1 MEQTVN
7 TVAIEGDRLFTV
19 EEVARKTR
27 TSTRLI
33 YQLIRDGEIPV
44 VRFGTRLRLRWQD
57 VVDDRLQLWER
68 G

>member
-7 TVAIEGDRLFTV
+7 TVTIEGDRLFTV

-44 VRFGTRLRLRWQD
+44 VKFGTRLRLRWQD
-57 VVDDRLQLWER
+57 VVDERLQLWAR